1 MSRKFF
7 IELAHSGH
15 AVPIG
20 ADLVLHEK
28 EDHDAIAND
37 GERLGTVIEETA
49 RRFGTPLAMPLM
61 DLRIE
66 KALMLEAMGV
76 PEGDIEKYHFNE
88 APVPD
93 EIASIEEKISR
104 SGNARMRA
112 TCGAIRY
119 IVENTELFP
128 MGMCI
133 GPFSLVTKLMD
144 DPITAVYM
152 KGMGI
157 GAEDDPAVGIL
168 DALLDLSVRVIIGYL
183 RRQID
188 AGARAVIMCEPA
200 ANIVYFSPRQ
210 IREGSD
216 VFDRCVIDTNGKI
229 KNFLDGAGVDLVFH
243 DCGELDNAMI
253 SRFVSLNPVMI
264 SLGSSR
270 KLWEDERLIPKD
282 IVIYGNM
289 PTKKFYS
296 DEFSREDAVAAA
308 GELVRRMGATGHP
321 FILGSECDVLS
332 VPGREDVIRGKV
344 HAFLGCAC
352 GCDERSASG
361 NR

>member
-7 IELAHSGH
+7 IELANSSH

-20 ADLVLHEK
+20 ADIVLHEK
-28 EDHDAIAND
+28 EDHEAIVND
-37 GERLGTVIEETA
+37 GERLGMVIEETA
-49 RRFGTPLAMPLM
+49 RRFDTALAMPLM

-66 KALMLEAMGV
+66 KAVMLEAMGV
-76 PEGDIEKYHFNE
+76 PDEDIEKYHFHN
-88 APVPD
+88 APAPD
-93 EIASIEEKISR
+93 EIASIAVKISR
-104 SGNARMRA
+104 SDNARMRA

-119 IVENTELFP
+119 IIENTELFP

-157 GAEDDPAVGIL
+157 DAGRDPAVGIL
-168 DALLDLSVRVIIGYL
+168 DSLLELSVQMIIHYL

-188 AGARAVIMCEPA
+188 AGARAIIMCEPA
-200 ANIVYFSPRQ
+200 ANSVYFSPKQ

-216 VFDRCVIDTNGKI
+216 VFDRCVIDNNRKI
-229 KNFLDGAGVDLVFH
+229 KDFLDGAEVDLVFH
-243 DCGELDNAMI
+243 DCGELDDAMI

-296 DEFSREDAVAAA
+296 DEFSREDAVAMA
-308 GELVRRMGATGHP
+308 GELVWRMKETGHP

-332 VPGREDVIRGKV
+332 VPGREDIIKDKV

-352 GCDERSASG
+352 GLDYCK
-361 NR
+361 

>member
-1 MSRKFF
+1 
-7 IELAHSGH
+7 
-15 AVPIG
+15 
-20 ADLVLHEK
+20 
-28 EDHDAIAND
+28 
-37 GERLGTVIEETA
+37 
-49 RRFGTPLAMPLM
+49 
-61 DLRIE
+61 
-66 KALMLEAMGV
+66 MLEAMGV
-76 PEGDIEKYHFNE
+76 PAGEIERYHFQG
-88 APVPD
+88 APAP
-93 EIASIEEKISR
+93 EKIASIEAKISG
-104 SGNARMRA
+104 SDNTRMHA

-157 GAEDDPAVGIL
+157 GAEEDPAVGIL
-168 DALLDLSVRVIIGYL
+168 DSLLNLSVRVIISYL
-183 RRQID
+183 QRQID

-200 ANIVYFSPRQ
+200 ANTVYFSPKQ

-216 VFDRCVIDTNGKI
+216 IFDRCVIDNDRRI
-229 KNFLDGAGVDLVFH
+229 RDFLDGAGVDLVFH
-243 DCGELDNAMI
+243 DCGELDDAMI

-270 KLWEDERLIPKD
+270 KLWEDERLIPRD

-296 DEFSREDAVAAA
+296 DEFSRDDAVATA
-308 GELVRRMGATGHP
+308 GELVRRMRETGHP

-332 VPGREDVIRGKV
+332 VPGREDKIKNKV

-352 GCDERSASG
+352 GSEV
-361 NR
+361 

>member
-1 MSRKFF
+1 MSRNFF
-7 IELAHSGH
+7 IELANSSH

-28 EDHDAIAND
+28 EDHEAILND
-37 GERLGTVIEETA
+37 GERLGMVIEETA
-49 RRFGTPLAMPLM
+49 KRFNTPLAMPLM

-66 KALMLEAMGV
+66 KAVMLGALGI
-76 PEGDIEKYHFNE
+76 PESDIETYHFHSALQPAE
-88 APVPD
+88 T
-93 EIASIEEKISR
+93 ASIVKKISV
-104 SGNARMRA
+104 SDNIRMST

-119 IVENTELFP
+119 IVENTGLFP

-152 KGMGI
+152 KGMGTDA
-157 GAEDDPAVGIL
+157 GQDPAVET
-168 DALLDLSVRVIIGYL
+168 LDLLLELSVQVIIHYL
-183 RRQID
+183 RKQIE

-200 ANIVYFSPRQ
+200 ANTVYFSPKQ
-210 IREGSD
+210 IRDGSD
-216 VFDRCVIDTNGKI
+216 IFDRCVIDNNRKI
-229 KNFLDGAGVDLVFH
+229 KDFLDDAGVDLVFH
-243 DCGELDNAMI
+243 DCGELDDSMI

-270 KLWEDERLIPKD
+270 KLWEDERLIPKH
-282 IVIYGNM
+282 IVIYGNL
-289 PTKKFYS
+289 PTKKFFS
-296 DEFSREDAVAAA
+296 DEFSREDAVGTAS
-308 GELVRRMGATGHP
+308 ELIRRMMTTGHP

-332 VPGREDVIRGKV
+332 VPGKEDIIKNKV

-352 GCDERSASG
+352 RSCV
-361 NR
+361 